1 MAKQPLGVT
10 FVDPATRGALG
21 VYEAPNGIEIIE
33 QSGPYLLDDGRT
45 LVTPVEVFAVTGTTF
60 VDADGDL
67 HQAVPVIGASETP
80 PDGGITWDANTTWD
94 NSTYWS

>member
-10 FVDPATRGALG
+10 FVEPGTRGALG
-21 VYEAPNGIEIIE
+21 VYEAPGGIEITE
-33 QSGPYLLDDGRT
+33 QSGPYLLADGRT
-45 LVTPVEVFAVTGTTF
+45 LATPLTVFTVTGTTF

-67 HQAVPVIGASETP
+67 HQAVPVIGASAP
-80 PDGGITWDANTTWD
+80 IDGVMWDANTTWD